1 MNRDEFA
8 TFPIDSAALDPDPDD
23 RKLSCS
29 RCRGALVTE
38 AEVARVLAELL
49 RHDEPKPLSF
59 DKPIGSEPLRTC
71 PRCLQAMTKHGL
83 YGIQIDRCEAH
94 GLWFDSE
101 EMARVLNEA
110 GMRVVKKER
119 FREGLKAAAITTVFI
134 GAQLIQF
141 LFA

>member
-1 MNRDEFA
+1 MNRDAFA
-8 TFPIDSAALDPDPDD
+8 TCPIDKAALDPDPDD

-29 RCRGALVTE
+29 QCRGALVTE
-38 AEVARVLAELL
+38 AEVSRVLAELL
-49 RHDEPKPLSF
+49 LHDEPKPLEL
-59 DKPIGSEPLRTC
+59 DKPTETAPLRTC
-71 PRCLQAMTKHGL
+71 PRCQQTMTKHGL

-119 FREGLKAAAITTVFI
+119 FREGLKAAVITTVFI